1 MSSDTPSRR
10 ELWAWCFYDF
20 ANSSFSTLII
30 TVAYSVYFVQVVA
43 GPLAASSPGA
53 PERLW
58 FWGYAASMLTAA
70 LLSPSLGAIADTRA
84 SKRPFLIG
92 ATLLCVTFT
101 ALLALVGPGDVV
113 LGLVAFGVANVA
125 FELGFAFCSAFLV
138 ELSTPATMGRLSG
151 YGWGL
156 GYAGG
161 LLSLALAYPFLS
173 GGFAEENLPLYR
185 LAFLVTAVFFLIAA
199 LPTMLWLRE
208 RARPQ
213 SLGPDQSAWRVGFI
227 RLAETARKFRHHR
240 DLFAYFIAYLIY
252 TDAINTVIV
261 ASAIFANK
269 VLDFSPG
276 DLIIYFLVTQVT
288 AGLGAAGFGIV
299 TDRIGAKRTIGLT
312 LLLWVG
318 LTLAASVVQTH
329 AQFYVIGL
337 LAGAAL
343 GANQSASRTLIGLFT
358 PAGRSGEFFG
368 FFGVMGKFAA
378 IIGPIVY
385 GEVTARTGSQRWAI
399 VTMSVFF
406 AIGGLALRTVNEP
419 RGIAAARQTSEG

>member
-1 MSSDTPSRR
+1 MNADTPSRR
-10 ELWAWCFYDF
+10 ELWAWCLYDF

-43 GPLAASSPGA
+43 GPLGADSPGT

-58 FWGYAASMLTAA
+58 FWGYAASMLAAA
-70 LLSPSLGAIADTRA
+70 LLSPPLGAIADTRA

-92 ATLLCVTFT
+92 ATLICVTFT
-101 ALLALVGPGDVV
+101 AVLALVGPGDVV
-113 LGLVAFGVANVA
+113 LGLAAFAIANVA

-138 ELSTPATMGRLSG
+138 ELARPANMGRLSG

-161 LLSLALAYPFLS
+161 LLSLALAYPFLR

-185 LAFLVTAVFFLIAA
+185 LAFLVTAVFFLAA
-199 LPTMLWLRE
+199 AFPTLTWLRE
-208 RARPQ
+208 RAHPQ
-213 SLGPDQSAWRVGFI
+213 PLAPGRSAWREGFT
-227 RLAETARKFRHHR
+227 RLTDTARNFRHYR
-240 DLFAYFIAYLIY
+240 DLFSYFVAYLIY

-269 VLDFSPG
+269 VLDFSPA

-288 AGLGAAGFGIV
+288 AGVGAVGFGML
-299 TDRIGAKRTIGLT
+299 TDRIGAKRTIGVT
-312 LLLWVG
+312 LVLWVG

-337 LAGAAL
+337 VAGAAL
-343 GANQSASRTLIGLFT
+343 GSNQSASRTLIGHFT
-358 PAGRSGEFFG
+358 PPGRQGEFFG
-368 FFGVMGKFAA
+368 FFSVMGKFSA

-385 GEVTARTGSQRWAI
+385 GEVTAWTGSQRWAI

-406 AIGGLALRTVNEP
+406 AVGLLTLRTVDEQ
-419 RGIAAARQTSEG
+419 RGMAAARS